1 MKKTLFILTTAFCL
15 NMNAQLVST
24 LAGSTTPGSANGA
37 GTTASF
43 KAPVAV
49 CTDGIGNLFVAD
61 YNNNLIR
68 KIIIST
74 GVVTTLAGS
83 TTPGFADGT
92 GTAATFWSPAGLV
105 ADGLGNLYVADQSNH
120 EIRKIVIST
129 GVVTTFAGSHLMADT
144 TNGIDTAARFNNPH
158 GVAID
163 GNGNLYVADT
173 GNNEIRKIVTSSGVV
188 STFVGSTIPGSTNG
202 IGTAARFSDPVAI
215 TADGSGNLYVADLVN
230 EKIREIVISTRVV
243 TTLAGSNSTGS
254 ANGTGTAASF
264 NFPSGVA
271 VDGIGNLYVA
281 DANNNEIR
289 KIVISTGVVTT
300 LAGST
305 TAGSTNGIGTAASF
319 KGPNGVATDASG
331 NLYVAD
337 TGNDE
342 IRAISLSTG
351 AGIEEF
357 TNNTMEL
364 NIYPNPNNGS
374 FVIEPSSAIKQT
386 MQVYDVNGKMVL
398 SQTINGKTSID
409 ANNLNEGVYNIS
421 LQSNEGVVNKR
432 LVIVR

>member
-1 MKKTLFILTTAFCL
+1 MKKIIILIALAFCL
-15 NMNAQLVST
+15 NGKAQIVTT
-24 LAGSTTPGSANGA
+24 LAGSTTAGSTNGTGA
-37 GTTASF
+37 AASF

-49 CTDGIGNLFVAD
+49 CTDGMGNLFVAD

-92 GTAATFWSPAGLV
+92 GAAATFDSPAGLV
-105 ADGLGNLYVADQSNH
+105 ADGLGNLYVADASNN

-129 GVVTTFAGSHLMADT
+129 GVVTTIAGSHLMADT
-144 TNGIDTAARFNNPH
+144 TNGIDTAARFNSPH
-158 GVAID
+158 GLAID

-188 STFVGSTIPGSTNG
+188 TTFAGSTIPGSTNG
-202 IGTAARFSDPVAI
+202 TGTAARFSDPVAI

-230 EKIREIVISTRVV
+230 EKIREIVISTRIV

-271 VDGIGNLYVA
+271 VDGSGNLYVA

-300 LAGST
+300 LAGTT
-305 TAGSTNGIGTAASF
+305 TAGSANGTGVAASL

-357 TNNTMEL
+357 ADNKGQI

-374 FVIEPSSAIKQT
+374 FVIEPNSAIKQT
-386 MQVYDVNGKMVL
+386 LQVYDVNGKLVL
-398 SQTINGKTSID
+398 NQTINGKTTID
-409 ANNLNEGVYNIS
+409 ASSLNEGVYNIS
-421 LQSNEGVVNKR
+421 LTSNEGVVNKR
-432 LVIVR
+432 VVIVK